1 MKWIFN
7 LIEWIK
13 KETWWRP
20 YYKRITLDGKTTREG
35 RCLVCHAG
43 YINTPANPNTRCNML
58 KGRDCPCK
66 YNQCL
71 KLK

>member
-20 YYKRITLDGKTTREG
+20 YYKRVTLDGESTWGG

-43 YINTPANPNTRCNML
+43 TLKNHNIQCNML
-58 KGRDCPCK
+58 KGKDCPCE